1 MTVTLHVP
9 DELVRRLG
17 AVAKVRGISVEEF
30 AVELLSEHT
39 ASPVQSQPP
48 TQRRRLAL
56 AGIGASGAGISHRI
70 DELLADGFG
79 RD

>member
-9 DELVRRLG
+9 DELVRRLE
-17 AVAKVRGISVEEF
+17 ADAAARGISVEEL

-39 ASPVQSQPP
+39 TTPAEPQPA

-56 AGIGASGAGISHRI
+56 AGIGASGTGISHRI

-79 RD
+79 RE